1 MALNLLPFPFLL
13 IPGSGCT
20 WMGSRLPVWKPKPSC
35 MGSTQATC
43 KQQPTTRRAAH
54 WGMVCPRRV
63 DPEKKPTPILKMG
76 LGQLGREFWSSDYL
90 EHVLEEGWG
99 LNGHIPLV
107 SRTPCYSSRRSRAEP
122 QAGTPL
128 PEPKNTAT
136 EWALRRATRIVLL
149 EIPLKSL
156 ASS

>member
-1 MALNLLPFPFLL
+1 MAFNLLPFPFLL

-20 WMGSRLPVWKPKPSC
+20 WLGSWLPVRKPKPSC
-35 MGSTQATC
+35 IGSAQTTC
-43 KQQPTTRRAAH
+43 KQQPTTQRDTY

-63 DPEKKPTPILKMG
+63 DPEKKPTPILKVG

-107 SRTPCYSSRRSRAEP
+107 SWTPC
-122 QAGTPL
+122 
-128 PEPKNTAT
+128 
-136 EWALRRATRIVLL
+136 
-149 EIPLKSL
+149 PLKSVTAL
-156 ASS
+156 GGAERSPRQVIPCQSPRTLLLNGHFGGQPQVSCWKYL